1 MIIIEYNHLDNFDLN
16 NIYIFT
22 ESRLRCIMGPHV
34 DKILVLHEG
43 RIEEGMFIHI
53 LICKVILI
61 TVSY

>member
-1 MIIIEYNHLDNFDLN
+1 
-16 NIYIFT
+16 
-22 ESRLRCIMGPHV
+22 MGPHV

-61 TVSY
+61 TVSYLIPVCQFLNEKELSHHDSFKQKLLETRL

>member
-1 MIIIEYNHLDNFDLN
+1 MIFIEQNHLDNFDLN

-22 ESRLRCIMGPHV
+22 ESRLRGIMGPNV

-53 LICKVILI
+53 LICKVIVI